1 MRFYPS
7 QFIYTFCILSFL
19 LSNGNAEDTFT
30 LHGQI
35 QFNDDGMG
43 YGGSDVWGYT
53 SLDGEDYAMMGILD
67 GVVFIRVE
75 DMTIIDTVLGPMQ
88 SDPYFHRDI
97 KTFENY
103 AFVVSEN
110 TGTNEGMQ
118 IIDLSSLP
126 DSVSLASTYIYND
139 HIRSHNMSIDVSTG
153 FAYVLGQN
161 REGVRVIDINNSED
175 PQEIH
180 YIFTEQIHDVFAR
193 NDTVYIAEGWRGT
206 FSMYDVSQ
214 KTSPELIVRV
224 DIPENGYVHTVWP
237 SDDGKY
243 VTTTEETATK
253 TVKIWT
259 IEDLENIH
267 VVGEYLGSNLVA
279 HNAQVMG
286 SRLFISNYTYGMS
299 IVDFSDPVDLI
310 ESAHFDTYTDND
322 DPSPPWVGNWG
333 IYQYTEN
340 DFVFGSDINGLFT
353 VMKYYKGL
361 DNGVFYGDV
370 NEDEIIDNMDII
382 LIVNMILYNLGL
394 TESQHTLADLNFDDI
409 INIFD
414 IYLLAEL
421 INNN

>member
-1 MRFYPS
+1 
-7 QFIYTFCILSFL
+7 
-19 LSNGNAEDTFT
+19 
-30 LHGQI
+30 
-35 QFNDDGMG
+35 
-43 YGGSDVWGYT
+43 
-53 SLDGEDYAMMGILD
+53 MMGILE

-75 DMTIIDTVLGPMQ
+75 DMAIIDTVLGPMQ
-88 SDPYFHRDI
+88 GDAYFHRDI

-126 DSVSLASTYIYND
+126 DSVLLTSTYIYND

-161 REGVRVIDINNSED
+161 REGVRIIDINNSED

-214 KTSPELIVRV
+214 KTSPALIVRV
-224 DIPENGYVHTVWP
+224 DIPDNGYVHTIWP

-243 VTTTEETATK
+243 VMTTEETATK
-253 TVKIWT
+253 TVKFWNV
-259 IEDLENIH
+259 EDLENIH
-267 VVGEYLGSNLVA
+267 VVGEYLGPNLVA

-299 IVDFSDPVDLI
+299 IVDFSDPVDPI

-322 DPSPPWVGNWG
+322 DLSPPWAGNWG

-361 DNGVFYGDV
+361 DNGAFYGDV
-370 NEDEIIDNMDII
+370 NEDQIIDNMDII
-382 LIVNMILYNLGL
+382 LIVNMILYNLDL

>member
-1 MRFYPS
+1 MFR
-7 QFIYTFCILSFL
+7 ILSIFFTL
-19 LSNGNAEDTFT
+19 IILCSSVEAEDTFT

-35 QFNDDGMG
+35 QFNDDGEG
-43 YGGSDVWGYT
+43 NGGSDVWGYT
-53 SLDGEDYAMMGILD
+53 TPAGEDYAIMGILE
-67 GVVFIRVE
+67 GVVIIRAE
-75 DMTIIDTVLGPMQ
+75 DLAIIDTILGPMQ
-88 SDPYFHRDI
+88 GDPYYHRDI
-97 KTFENY
+97 KTFGHY
-103 AFVVSEN
+103 AYVVSEN

-118 IIDLSSLP
+118 IIDMSGLP
-126 DSVSLASTYIYND
+126 ESVELVGTYSYNE
-139 HIRSHNMSIDVSTG
+139 HVRSHNMSIDVSTG

-161 REGVRVIDINNSED
+161 REGVRIIDINNSQD

-214 KTSPELIVRV
+214 KTSPALIVRV
-224 DIPENGYVHTVWP
+224 DIPDNGYVHTIWP

-253 TVKIWT
+253 TVKFWT

-267 VVGEYLGSNLVA
+267 VVGEYLGPNLVA

-299 IVDFSDPVDLI
+299 IVDFSDPVDPI

-361 DNGVFYGDV
+361 DNGAFYGDV

-409 INIFD
+409 INIYD